1 MSFNPFNEK
10 PLRTADNFYSWKQLA
25 LKPYNKFDVD
35 PYTRVRII
43 LAAGAEFEAVWFGH
57 QFHRHCDN
65 NDIRRELAVTRR
77 HEQQQQKRIASL
89 KPIGEGILEHTIGYE
104 QLAVDLTAIFA
115 QRESDKYVKMAMDF
129 ALLEDFDHLYRYAD
143 LLEMDKGI
151 VAEKLVGGYT
161 ELMPGR
167 PTIAEHRY
175 PTDDIK
181 RFVNF
186 KKANSLTKLDINILT
201 AAEQQTMNYYM
212 NQANFYQNKM
222 GRQLYTEIAM
232 IEEQHV
238 SQYGSLLDTNCTWLE
253 NWLMHEYVECY
264 LYYSCY
270 EDETDNYIKEIWR
283 NFYYEECGHLQK
295 VAELLKKYEGKD
307 WLTVFPCGGDFPE
320 PLKFGENKEYIRKVL
335 KQTVCN
341 TANLE
346 DYTKVSSLPP
356 DAKFFK
362 YNSTVNKPELE
373 VASHLVIEKHIKRFG
388 EDYRFESVANPIPL
402 LRDRKNDNITVGRE

>member
-1 MSFNPFNEK
+1 MSFNPFKEK
-10 PLRTADNFYSWKQLA
+10 PLKSTNDFYSWKQLA

-65 NDIRRELAVTRR
+65 NDLRREIAITRR

-181 RFVNF
+181 RYVNF

-238 SQYGSLLDTNCTWLE
+238 SLYGGLKDPNCTWLE
-253 NWLMHEYVECY
+253 ENLMHEYTECY
-264 LYYSCY
+264 LYYSLWQ
-270 EDETDNYIKEIWR
+270 DETDPLVKKVWEQHFNDELT
-283 NFYYEECGHLQK
+283 HLHK
-295 VAELLKKYEGKD
+295 AVELLNKYENKV
-307 WLTVFPCGGDFPE
+307 WEQVIPKGDFPE
-320 PLKFGENKEYIRKVL
+320 LLKFRSNIDYVREVL
-335 KQTVCN
+335 KNTV
-341 TANLE
+341 NLTGAGE
-346 DYTKVSSLPP
+346 DYKPVGEIATDS
-356 DAKFFK
+356 KFFE
-362 YNSTVNKPELE
+362 YQSQVNVKDCD
-373 VASHLVIEKHIKRFG
+373 VASHCVIKKYIADNNR
-388 EDYRFESVANPIPL
+388 DYRFETAEHPVVE
-402 LRDRKNDNITVGRE
+402 LRDRKVDNTTVGR

>member
-104 QLAVDLTAIFA
+104 QLAVDLTAILA

-167 PTIAEHRY
+167 PPIAEHRY
-175 PTDDIK
+175 PMDDVK
-181 RFVNF
+181 RYVNF
-186 KKANSLTKLDINILT
+186 KKANSLTKLDINIMT
-201 AAEQQTMNYYM
+201 SDEQQTMN
-212 NQANFYQNKM
+212 
-222 GRQLYTEIAM
+222 
-232 IEEQHV
+232 
-238 SQYGSLLDTNCTWLE
+238 
-253 NWLMHEYVECY
+253 
-264 LYYSCY
+264 
-270 EDETDNYIKEIWR
+270 
-283 NFYYEECGHLQK
+283 
-295 VAELLKKYEGKD
+295 
-307 WLTVFPCGGDFPE
+307 
-320 PLKFGENKEYIRKVL
+320 
-335 KQTVCN
+335 
-341 TANLE
+341 
-346 DYTKVSSLPP
+346 
-356 DAKFFK
+356 
-362 YNSTVNKPELE
+362 
-373 VASHLVIEKHIKRFG
+373 
-388 EDYRFESVANPIPL
+388 
-402 LRDRKNDNITVGRE
+402 